1 MNKYIIEANKH
12 VGKTT
17 LVNKVLEISSKDVI
31 GLKTVK
37 IDELK
42 DQDGMYPIYLFP
54 IKSKPVINDSYY
66 VGRCGRGKH
75 FSNDEVF
82 NTIGVELLTSNNS
95 NQLIIIDEL
104 GFLEM
109 KADKYIDKII
119 EILNSN
125 NPVLIMMKT
134 KTSPEFLDRLKT
146 IKNVEHIFMDL
157 NNRNDIQEKIVK
169 EFI

>member
-17 LVNKVLEISSKDVI
+17 LVNKVLETTSKEVI
-31 GLKTVK
+31 GLKTIK

-42 DQDGMYPIYLFP
+42 DQDEMYPIYLFP
-54 IKSKPVINDSYY
+54 IKSKPIINDSYC
-66 VGRCGRGKH
+66 VGRCGKGKH

-82 NTIGVELLTSNNS
+82 NTVGVELLTSNSS

-109 KADKYIDKII
+109 KAEKYVDKII

-146 IKNVEHIFMDL
+146 IENVEHISMNL
-157 NNRNDIQEKIVK
+157 SNRNDIQERIIK